1 MRAALGLI
9 EAVGLTAAITALD
22 AASKAADI
30 KLVGY
35 EKVIG
40 AGKAVS
46 VTIQI
51 AGEVAAVQASVDAGV
66 AAANRIGRVL
76 SYHVIPRPHEEVD
89 LLIKGFEKNLK
100 SNFSKKNLEKNNF
113 SKDDSKKSSEK
124 AEETKSKNKDKN
136 KEEKTKKEEE

>member
-9 EAVGLTAAITALD
+9 EAIGLTAAVTALD
-22 AASKAADI
+22 AASKAADV

-51 AGEVAAVQASVDAGV
+51 AGEVAAVKAAVEAGV
-66 AAANRIGRVL
+66 TAANRVGTIL
-76 SYHVIPRPHEEVD
+76 SHHVIPRPHEEVD
-89 LLIKGFEKNLK
+89 LLIKAFESNLNNK
-100 SNFSKKNLEKNNF
+100 EKGNGDSEKTAGKNNE
-113 SKDDSKKSSEK
+113 SQE
-124 AEETKSKNKDKN
+124 
-136 KEEKTKKEEE
+136 